1 MVMQVPMRLKETRTI
16 DSGCASPEQIKER
29 LNRWAAR
36 YKFTNDSPEAGDFDD
51 AGKGDLL
58 YRRGSHWQAFYTF
71 DIRKVPTVV
80 RVVFHPSHPG
90 QVTCS
95 MECGSWLQFSTAAD
109 TTRVSEQ
116 MDLLEAC
123 LKGALS

>member
-1 MVMQVPMRLKETRTI
+1 MQIPMRLTEKRTV
-16 DSGCASPEQIKER
+16 DSGCASPEQIKDR

-36 YKFTNDSPEAGDFDD
+36 YGFTSDSPEEGDFDD
-51 AGKGDLL
+51 SGQGDLL
-58 YRRGSHWQAFYTF
+58 FRRGSHWQAFYTF
-71 DIRKVPTVV
+71 DIRKVPTIV
-80 RVVFHPSHPG
+80 RIVFHPSQTG

-95 MECGSWLQFSTAAD
+95 MECGSWLQFSSPAD
-109 TTRVSEQ
+109 AKRLSEQ